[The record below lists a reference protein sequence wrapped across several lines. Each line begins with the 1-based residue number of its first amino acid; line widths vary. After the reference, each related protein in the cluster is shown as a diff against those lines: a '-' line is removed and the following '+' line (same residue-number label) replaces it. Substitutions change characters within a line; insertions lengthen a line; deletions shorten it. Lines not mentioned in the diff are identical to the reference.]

1 MIILGV
7 DPGIARVG
15 WAVLS
20 VHHGNPGALSYGC
33 ITTLKNETPERRL
46 VSIHKAIVS
55 LCKKY
60 NPDSVSVEELFFS
73 TNVKTAI
80 HVGQARGIILLAA
93 AQSNIPVVS
102 YSPSTVKQTIC
113 GSGAAK
119 KDQVQKMVT
128 RILKLKTIPTP
139 DDTADA
145 LAIALTHAYSYR
157 MKHINI

>member
-1 MIILGV
+1 MIILGI

-15 WAVLS
+15 WAVLTAG
-20 VHHGNPGALSYGC
+20 HGNPQAVSYGC
-33 ITTLKNETPERRL
+33 ITTMKEETPERRL
-46 VSIHKAIVS
+46 ATIHEKIEK

-60 NPDSVSVEELFFS
+60 KPDTVSVEEIFFS

-80 HVGQARGIILLAA
+80 HVGQARGIVLLTA

-102 YSPSTVKQTIC
+102 YTPSTVKLTIC
-113 GSGAAK
+113 GSGSAG

-145 LAIALTHAYSYR
+145 IAIALTHAYSYR
-157 MKHINI
+157 LNRALI